1 MGGMEF
7 GKPRPLREDEIE
19 DLIDRWAFGAE
30 ALYKAGADGCQLREF
45 RIRQYSI
52 PGVLACADAFLLSS
66 PLCCCVHYADAAH
79 GYLLSQFLSS
89 RVNKRTDKFGGS
101 LENKSRIVFR
111 VIEEIK
117 KRVDTSKFLISIKMV
132 SHCRC
137 RNYPLHAC

>member
-1 MGGMEF
+1 MSSF
-7 GKPRPLREDEIE
+7 LRC
-19 DLIDRWAFGAE
+19 L
-30 ALYKAGADGCQLREF
+30 
-45 RIRQYSI
+45 
-52 PGVLACADAFLLSS
+52 
-66 PLCCCVHYADAAH
+66 VHYADAAH

-132 SHCRC
+132 SYCRS
-137 RNYPLHAC
+137 RNYPLPAC